1 VREHWPEFHHWVSH
15 KYGKRAE
22 LWVRVGTT
30 EDGVVQQGDPL
41 VPFLFALV
49 MHHRLL
55 LPARTLMQNQGTIAA
70 YLDDVKIIGPPERIA
85 AAFEYIR
92 REGPKYGLRTN
103 ERKCA
108 IFSNDNPMAEI
119 DRLSPAA
126 LPKHGR
132 SMKMLGCMIGAAA
145 EVGEFL
151 KAKLTKLT
159 KLTKLSG
166 CWSSRTSGCCCSLD
180 ITDRVGTSDT
190 SWALVDVKKSSRPAR
205 TLCY

>member
-1 VREHWPEFHHWVSH
+1 VSH

-30 EDGVVQQGDPL
+30 GTCEVIWSEDGVQQGDPL
-41 VPFLFALV
+41 APFLFALV

-55 LPARTLMQNQGTIAA
+55 LPARALMQNQGTIAA

-108 IFSNDNPMAEI
+108 IYSNDNPMAEI
-119 DRLSPAA
+119 DRLFPAA
-126 LPKHGR
+126 LPRHER
-132 SMKMLGCMIGAAA
+132 SMEMLGCMIGEAA
-145 EVGEFL
+145 
-151 KAKLTKLT
+151 
-159 KLTKLSG
+159 
-166 CWSSRTSGCCCSLD
+166 
-180 ITDRVGTSDT
+180 
-190 SWALVDVKKSSRPAR
+190 
-205 TLCY
+205 